1 MKKAGIRASWQH
13 CRVHFM
19 RNLPGRV
26 CRASQSVVRAAL
38 HGLRADGG
46 QNANIIWREVA
57 GQLEK
62 SLPAAPDMMDAAEA
76 DVLACF
82 GFTKV
87 HRVNIHSTNTLER
100 LNKEV
105 KRRADVVGIFLN
117 KESITRLQGA
127 VLTEQNE
134 K

>member
-1 MKKAGIRASWQH
+1 MPAGSIVVFTSCVMCRGVSAEQAS
-13 CRVHFM
+13 R
-19 RNLPGRV
+19 L
-26 CRASQSVVRAAL
+26 SVPRCN
-38 HGLRADGG
+38 GLRADGG

-62 SLPAAPDMMDAAEA
+62 SLPAAPNMMDAAEA

-82 GFTKV
+82 GFPKV
-87 HRVNIHSTNTLER
+87 HRVKIHSTNTLER